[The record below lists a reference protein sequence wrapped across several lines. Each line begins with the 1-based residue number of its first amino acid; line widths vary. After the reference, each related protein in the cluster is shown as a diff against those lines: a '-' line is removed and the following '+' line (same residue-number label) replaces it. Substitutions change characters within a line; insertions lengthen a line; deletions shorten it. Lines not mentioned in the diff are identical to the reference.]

1 VSYIGSS
8 LEPSIRLW
16 VTMRF
21 DCSPVAEKRPSSSN
35 PSAPSVVPSC
45 IDPASTEELGSGARR
60 GAQDLLD
67 LVGEHLTSSKN
78 RGSMREIEARSSPC
92 IYWNRLTEADGI
104 LQR

>member
-8 LEPSIRLW
+8 LEHSIRLW

-21 DCSPVAEKRPSSSN
+21 NSSPVAEKRPSSSN
-35 PSAPSVVPSC
+35 PSAGSAAPSC
-45 IDPASTEELGSGARR
+45 IDPASTEELGSAARR

-67 LVGEHLTSSKN
+67 LVGEHLTSIKN
-78 RGSMREIEARSSPC
+78 RGSMGEIEVRSSPC
-92 IYWNRLTEADGI
+92 IYWNRLTAADGI